1 MSYRETALPG
11 GNVERLFN
19 EGTLPR
25 GVCGGVVEVKETNE
39 AGDEQGWVTSLG
51 PDARQRR
58 LIEEPGG

>member
-1 MSYRETALPG
+1 MKE
-11 GNVERLFN
+11 LFQ
-19 EGTLPR
+19 E
-25 GVCGGVVEVKETNE
+25 VCVWTGVEVKETNE

>member
-1 MSYRETALPG
+1 MKE
-11 GNVERLFN
+11 LFQ
-19 EGTLPR
+19 E
-25 GVCGGVVEVKETNE
+25 VCVWGEVKETNE